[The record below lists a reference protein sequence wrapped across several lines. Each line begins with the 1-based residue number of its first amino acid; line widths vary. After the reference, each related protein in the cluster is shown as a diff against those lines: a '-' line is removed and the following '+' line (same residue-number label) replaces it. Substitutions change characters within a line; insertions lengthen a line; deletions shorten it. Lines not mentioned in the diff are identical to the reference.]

1 MAQSKGRIKRRAE
14 QTART
19 KRNIQKRRLKFE
31 CRIKA
36 QIEEAVRNRGKPDEE
51 ARHPVSEHVRRVY
64 HKGYNGSHRGNLSHY
79 ESKAERLRA
88 HLAWSIGMRKRW
100 N

>member
-19 KRNIQKRRLKFE
+19 KGNVQRRRLKFE
-31 CRIKA
+31 RRIKA

-51 ARHPVSEHVRRVY
+51 ARHPVHTRPVY